1 MKEFYINKKL
11 PSIKIDKQLIE
22 RLENYIINDVSE
34 IIGIEKEIIKKEY
47 VLQITDSFGI
57 EEYESISEFPMSI
70 FQDGTEQITLE
81 YSIYGNPVLA
91 ILNVSFSKKDYF
103 TTIKIRLKTNN
114 PREKAQGIFNGIL
127 DRINPYK
134 TYNSFFHN
142 QILGGIIWGLSLL
155 TIYFV
160 FGLFMD
166 KEYLWGVYLTV
177 VIILTNYLINNGKSF
192 KPYSEFITSKQLR
205 INKIFSFFIWGTIS
219 YLVFGLGYEL
229 IVKSFF

>member
-1 MKEFYINKKL
+1 MKEFYIDKKL

-22 RLENYIINDVSE
+22 QLEDYIINDVSG
-34 IIGIEKEIIKKEY
+34 IIGIEKEIIRKEY
-47 VLQITDSFGI
+47 VLQITDSFGT

-70 FQDGTEQITLE
+70 FQNETKQIILK
-81 YSIYGNPVLA
+81 YSIYSNSELA
-91 ILNVSFSKKDYF
+91 TLNISFSNKDYF
-103 TTIKIRLKTNN
+103 TSIKIRIKTEN

-155 TIYFV
+155 AIYIV
-160 FGLFMD
+160 VSLFFN
-166 KEYLWGVYLTV
+166 KEYLWGIYLTV
-177 VIILTNYLINNGKSF
+177 VIILINYLISNGKSF
-192 KPYSEFITSKQLR
+192 KPYSEFITTKQLR

-219 YLVFGLGYEL
+219 YLVFGLGFEL